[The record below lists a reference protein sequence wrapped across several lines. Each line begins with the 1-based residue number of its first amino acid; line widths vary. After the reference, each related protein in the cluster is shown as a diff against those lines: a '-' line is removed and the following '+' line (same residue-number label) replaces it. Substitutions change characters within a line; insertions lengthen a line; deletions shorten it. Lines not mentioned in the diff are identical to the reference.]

1 MTWLAGGVLYSMV
14 YLAAGAYWHGSSQAL
29 LWLRFIALLVPP
41 LVGVLVIAL
50 RRREWTGCQWLFWAT
65 VALGLSMTAIGI
77 VGWTVDEVML
87 GRETSWLGWY
97 TVFALFGSVAPLFA
111 LLAQP
116 HRGAREQVT
125 PSTAVDIAGIA
136 VITGFLYSH
145 FVVGADLAPLTSQ
158 KPSVPLVLLQEFQQ
172 FLVCAAL
179 IVAALAARGTT
190 WGPTYRRLATG
201 LIVSFAI
208 LTISDWGILQGLY
221 SSGGVYDVMWIL
233 PFAFFAWAAASA
245 PASSEA
251 DYASTG
257 PAVRPSPPWVVF
269 GALGALPLVDFGL
282 RRAVPIASSLE
293 GFRDLSMV
301 ITIFSVLPLLIARLA
316 VENSGAR
323 QADRRRLLLAAATE
337 QADDLISIMTPAGQ
351 IEYANSAF
359 CRALGWSPKEVSLRP
374 ATEFLAEESRPQLD
388 AIRTAAPTADAWRG
402 TLVRRRKDES
412 IFMSSGSVIA
422 LTDGTGQVT
431 NFVAVERDTTHE
443 AQLRVQLIHSERLA
457 AVGQLVSGVAHELN
471 NPLQSIVGYTDL
483 LIAAERQQSSRG
495 DLEEIR
501 FAAHRAAKIVQN
513 LLAFVRRSSTERTT
527 ENLNAIVLRT
537 VALRQYELASTGL
550 VLEETY
556 GEDLPPVLV
565 NREEIQQILLNIVLN
580 AEQAMRSAGLHG
592 RLSIRTLRAG
602 TSDVAVEIQDD
613 GPGVPEALAGR
624 IFEPFFTT
632 KNVGEGTGLGL
643 SLAIGIAEA
652 HGGELALI
660 PVSHGACFRLTLPT
674 TTMPVVVTPPA
685 SQDMRSM
692 PAGNGR
698 RALVV
703 DDEPALRQV
712 LQRLLTQRG
721 FIVDVAEDGHPA
733 CGLIEHHG
741 YDVIFC
747 DLQTPNMGGME
758 LLDWIRR
765 CQPASTAAFVLVTG
779 SLLTRELQAV
789 IESSHVAVLAKPFG
803 AAALDTLLEELLAE
817 PQGVTARPR

>member
-1 MTWLAGGVLYSMV
+1 MPWLAGGVLYSMV
-14 YLAAGAYWHGSSQAL
+14 YLAAGAYWHDSAQAL

-41 LVGVLVIAL
+41 LAGVLVIAW
-50 RRREWTGCQWLFWAT
+50 RRRDWTGCQWLFWAT

-97 TVFALFGSVAPLFA
+97 AVFALFGSVAPLFA

-116 HRGAREQVT
+116 HRGARESIT
-125 PSTAVDIAGIA
+125 ASTAVDIAGIA

-145 FVVGADLAPLTSQ
+145 FVVGSDLAPLTSQ

-179 IVAALAARGTT
+179 IVAAIAARGTT
-190 WGPTYRRLATG
+190 WGATYRRLATG

-245 PASSEA
+245 PGSFEA
-251 DYASTG
+251 DYASAD
-257 PAVRPSPPWVVF
+257 PAVTPSPPWVVF

-282 RRAVPIASSLE
+282 RRAVPIAPSLE
-293 GFRDLSMV
+293 GFRDMSMV

-337 QADDLISIMTPAGQ
+337 QADDLISIMTPAGEV
-351 IEYANSAF
+351 EYANGAF
-359 CRALGWSPKEVSLRP
+359 HRALGWDPKEVVLRP
-374 ATEFLAEESRPQLD
+374 ATEFLGHESRSELD
-388 AIRTAAPTADAWRG
+388 SIRTAAPAARAWRG

-412 IFMSSGSVIA
+412 TFVSSGSVIA
-422 LTDGTGQVT
+422 LTDRTGQVT
-431 NFVAVERDTTHE
+431 NFVAVERDMTHE
-443 AQLRVQLIHSERLA
+443 AQLRDQLIHSERLA

-483 LIAAERQQSSRG
+483 LIAAEGQQNARG

-537 VALRQYELASTGL
+537 IALRQYELASTGL
-550 VLEETY
+550 ALEETY

-580 AEQAMRSAGLHG
+580 AEQAMRSGGRRG
-592 RLSIRTLRAG
+592 RLSIRTLRTGA
-602 TSDVAVEIQDD
+602 SEVAVEIQDD
-613 GPGVPEALAGR
+613 GPGVPQALAGR

-652 HGGELALI
+652 HGGSLALV
-660 PVSHGACFRLTLPT
+660 PVSQGACFRLTLPT
-674 TTMPVVVTPPA
+674 TTVPAVVTPAA
-685 SQDMRSM
+685 SLEVRST
-692 PAGNGR
+692 PSEHGR

-733 CGLIEHHG
+733 CGLIESHV
-741 YDVIFC
+741 YDVIFG
-747 DLQTPNMGGME
+747 DLQMPNMGGME
-758 LLDWIRR
+758 LFDWIRR
-765 CQPASTAAFVLVTG
+765 RRPASSAAFVLVTG
-779 SLLTRELQAV
+779 GLLTSELQSV
-789 IESSHVAVLAKPFG
+789 IESFHIAVLPKPFG
-803 AAALDTLLEELLAE
+803 AAALDRLLDELLAE
-817 PQGVTARPR
+817 PQGANAHPH